1 MKVYDIFLGRI
12 DGWHTRRVAQSVT
25 ADVLHEWIA
34 KGYKVVTEH
43 QIGTR
48 LHEVYL
54 VT

>member
-1 MKVYDIFLGRI
+1 MKIYDIFLGRL
-12 DGWHTRRVAQSVT
+12 DGWHTRRVAQGVT
-25 ADVLHEWIA
+25 DATLKEWIA
-34 KGYKVVTEH
+34 KGFTVQTEI